1 MCLEPTL
8 DVVTKTLMQWME
20 VMYDGQRREETGL
33 CGAAILRSNN
43 NGRRDG
49 RWTMG
54 WGMGIV
60 HEAGALDAPNQS

>member
-43 NGRRDG
+43 IMDEEMDDG
-49 RWTMG
+49 RWDGG
-54 WGMGIV
+54 WG
-60 HEAGALDAPNQS
+60 